1 MRILVAEDE
10 PKIAAFIKRGLEEEG
25 FGVDTA
31 TDGRDAL
38 ARAAAGAHDAII
50 LDIMMPNL
58 DGVAVCRR
66 LREQGSAVPI
76 LMLTARDSLED
87 KLGGFASGADDYLV
101 KPFSFD
107 ELVARL
113 RALLRRGSS
122 IRPQELKVGD
132 LVLDPAT
139 RTAIRAG
146 TSIELT
152 NREYQLLH
160 FLMSHAGSI
169 QTRTTL
175 LQRIWGFSFD
185 GTTNV
190 LESYI
195 RLLRRK
201 IDAGRSVR
209 LLRTVRGVGYVVR
222 ES

>member
-10 PKIAAFIKRGLEEEG
+10 PRIAAFIKRGLEEEG

-31 TDGRDAL
+31 IDGRDAL
-38 ARAAAGAHDAII
+38 ARAAAGEVDAVV

-58 DGVAVCRR
+58 DGITVCRR
-66 LREQGSAVPI
+66 LRAQGSSVPI

-113 RALLRRGSS
+113 RALLRRGLSM
-122 IRPQELKVGD
+122 RPQELMVGD

-139 RTAIRAG
+139 RTASRAG
-146 TSIELT
+146 TPIELT

-160 FLMSHAGSI
+160 FLMSRAGSI

-201 IDAGRSVR
+201 IDAGRAVR
-209 LLRTVRGVGYVVR
+209 LLRTIRGVGYVMR

>member
-10 PKIAAFIKRGLEEEG
+10 PRIAAFIKRGLEEEG

-31 TDGRDAL
+31 IDGRDAL
-38 ARAAAGAHDAII
+38 ARASAGEVDAVV

-58 DGVAVCRR
+58 DGITVCRR
-66 LREQGSAVPI
+66 LRAQGSSVPI